1 MAFICPFCE
10 ASFQYEDRLKVHI
23 IQKHLNLPTNEV
35 KDSDNKEKE
44 AESIKQK
51 VKEDVKEKVSKNEE
65 SEDIKDEV
73 LEIKPPPTLKPK
85 KFKITRKSMEDTIL
99 ITWEGEFYFKFILLN
114 ATSEM
119 KNEISE
125 GIANWIY
132 NYLKNNKDV
141 QFRVVKRD

>member
-1 MAFICPFCE
+1 MFTCPFCG

-23 IQKHLNLPTNEV
+23 VQKHLDLPTNTTQN
-35 KDSDNKEKE
+35 SDIKEKAKE
-44 AESIKQK
+44 TESVKQK
-51 VKEDVKEKVSKNEE
+51 TNEEVKEKN
-65 SEDIKDEV
+65 SEDVDVKDKV

-85 KFKITRKSMEDTIL
+85 RFKIARRSMQDTIL
-99 ITWEGEFYFKFILLN
+99 ITWKGEFYFKFILLN

-132 NYLKNNKDV
+132 NYLKDNKNV
-141 QFRVVKRD
+141 QFRVVKQD

>member
-1 MAFICPFCE
+1 MAFTCPFCG

-23 IQKHLNLPTNEV
+23 IQKHLNLPINEV

-44 AESIKQK
+44 VESIKQK
-51 VKEDVKEKVSKNEE
+51 AKEDVKEKISENE
-65 SEDIKDEV
+65 DVKDKV
-73 LEIKPPPTLKPK
+73 LEIKSPPVLKPK
-85 KFKITRKSMEDTIL
+85 RFKIARKSMEDTIL
-99 ITWEGEFYFKFILLN
+99 ITWKGEFYFKFIFLN

-141 QFRVVKRD
+141 QFRVVKQD